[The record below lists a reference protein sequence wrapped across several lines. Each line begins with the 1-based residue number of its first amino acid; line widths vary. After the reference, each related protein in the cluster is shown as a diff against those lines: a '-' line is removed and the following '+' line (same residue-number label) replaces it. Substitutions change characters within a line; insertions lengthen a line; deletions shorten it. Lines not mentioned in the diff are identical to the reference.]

1 MAKTHAIR
9 IEETGGPD
17 KLKWVE
23 VDPGAPGAGEVL
35 IRNTAIG
42 LNYIDTYHRSGLYPM
57 TLPSGIGLEG
67 AAVVEALGPGVVD
80 LKVGDR
86 VAYASGPIGAYAV
99 RRVYPANRLVKL
111 PDAIDDKRAAA
122 MMLQGMTV
130 EYLIRR
136 TFPVKRG
143 QTVLFHAAA
152 GGVGLI
158 ACQWLRHLGATVI
171 GTVGS
176 PEKAK
181 IAEAHGCHYVINYRT
196 EKFPERVRE
205 ITRGA
210 GVPVVYDG
218 VGKDTFTGSLDSL
231 ATRGMLVSF
240 GSASGPVPPF
250 EPAILASK
258 GSVFLTRPTL
268 VHYTGTREDLLES
281 AHALFEVVLKGAV
294 QIEVHQTY
302 PLKDAARA
310 HTELEARR
318 TTGSTILLP

>member
-9 IEETGGPD
+9 FEATGGPD

-23 VDPGAPGAGEVL
+23 LELGAPGPGEVL
-35 IRNTAIG
+35 LRNSAIG
-42 LNYIDTYHRSGLYPM
+42 LNFIDTYHRSGLYPVQ
-57 TLPSGIGLEG
+57 LPSGIGLEA
-67 AAVVEALGPGVVD
+67 AAVVEALGLGVNEF
-80 LKVGDR
+80 KVGDR
-86 VAYASGPIGAYAV
+86 VAHGTGPLGAYAE
-99 RRVYPANRLVKL
+99 RRIFPVDRLVKL

-130 EYLIRR
+130 EYLVRR

-158 ACQWLRHLGATVI
+158 ACQWLNSIGATVI

-181 IAEAHGCHYVINYRT
+181 IAEAHGCHYVIDYRRENFT
-196 EKFPERVRE
+196 ARVRE
-205 ITRGA
+205 ITKGA

-218 VGKDTFTGSLDSL
+218 VGKDTFAGSLDCL
-231 ATRGMLVSF
+231 ARRGMMVSF
-240 GSASGPVPPF
+240 GNASGPVPPI
-250 EPAILASK
+250 EPGILNAK
-258 GSVFLTRPTL
+258 GSIFLTRPSL
-268 VHYTGTREDLLES
+268 MHYVATREELLDS
-281 AHALFEVVLKGAV
+281 ANALFEMVLKGAV
-294 QIEVHQTY
+294 KIEVHQTY

-310 HTELEARR
+310 HTDLEARR